1 MTPSGSA
8 ELFCHYITWEAFKST
23 SSFPNKCTSTLR
35 DCLLT
40 AVLSMPNGI
49 IMKIVCWN
57 WLTNILLFFL
67 QWAQKQS
74 TQTHFPISV
83 TTRPLLPLHITPP
96 KKNETLRAPPK
107 NRSQE
112 GGGGKKGGRWR
123 WKRGQGD
130 TSQTSSFSQNAH
142 PLAAS
147 PKHVSYR
154 VAAQYTTA
162 THD

>member
-23 SSFPNKCTSTLR
+23 SSFPNKCTSTLC

-40 AVLSMPNGI
+40 ALLSMPNGI

-57 WLTNILLFFL
+57 WLTIYFCFFSSELKNKAHRHISLSQSPPAPFFL
-67 QWAQKQS
+67 S
-74 TQTHFPISV
+74 ISPPQRKM
-83 TTRPLLPLHITPP
+83 RPLELPP
-96 KKNETLRAPPK
+96 KTDLRK
-107 NRSQE
+107 
-112 GGGGKKGGRWR
+112 GGGGGGRWR